1 MSETTLPAPHE
12 IEARLRR
19 APFHEW
25 LGLKVLAVAEGEIE
39 LSATWREEWVV
50 NVEKR
55 YTHGGILAALV
66 DLAADWALVSKTG
79 RGVPTIDLR
88 VDYHRAALPGDLR
101 VKGKVIKFGSQVST
115 AEAHVYDADGKLVA
129 SGRGVYSTTAA
140 TTAAA
145 TATPAPQPAKS

>member
-1 MSETTLPAPHE
+1 MSEATLPAPQD

-25 LGLKVLAVAEGEIE
+25 LGLKVIAVAEGEIE
-39 LSATWREEWVV
+39 LSASWREEWVV
-50 NVEKR
+50 NPDKR
-55 YTHGGILAALV
+55 YTHGGVLAALV

-88 VDYHRAALPGDLR
+88 VDYHRAAFPGDLR
-101 VKGKVIKFGSQVST
+101 VKGKVIRFGAQVST

-129 SGRGVYSTTAA
+129 SGRGAYATAA
-140 TTAAA
+140 P
-145 TATPAPQPAKS
+145 PAPSPPAAGAQPGKA